1 MRSGAVEEQAGCA
14 SETTQQ
20 LVIKDELVWRIL
32 SEGAPCARLTNRSSQ
47 YNLTPKMFKLT
58 CFAPRRIG
66 GTAQRLNS
74 SESRRNTFSPSRRA
88 FGTML
93 VSMYSTARFAAAS
106 TSLGGLLEGFRYGSF
121 LSHTGSV
128 KTPRQTSAVLKAR
141 RCRVQASLCQL
152 RAKSVSPSSSREASS
167 ASKTVGKGLRTG
179 SASLT

>member
-1 MRSGAVEEQAGCA
+1 
-14 SETTQQ
+14 
-20 LVIKDELVWRIL
+20 
-32 SEGAPCARLTNRSSQ
+32 
-47 YNLTPKMFKLT
+47 MFKLT

-179 SASLT
+179 SAALFFRNWLPGEDGRAPAAPVRDPQGDVFRHERPRTTFDTNGWGISS